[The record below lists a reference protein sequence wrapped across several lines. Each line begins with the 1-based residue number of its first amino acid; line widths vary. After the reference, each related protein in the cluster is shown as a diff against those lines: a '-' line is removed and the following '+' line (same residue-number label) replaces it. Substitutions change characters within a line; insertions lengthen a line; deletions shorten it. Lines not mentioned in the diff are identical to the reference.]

1 MAQQKRKRVALALS
15 SGGPRGFAYI
25 GALEVLQERGYEV
38 TAVAGTSI
46 GALVGGVYA
55 AGHLAEFKKWLLS
68 LNTRKVF
75 SLVDWS
81 LSMNHLVKGEKII
94 EAIKEVVP
102 DIKIENMGMPFS
114 AVATDLY
121 TGEEVVFD
129 KGDLFAA
136 IRASMSIP
144 SLFKPVQYGDTV
156 LIDGHSS
163 NCLPLNRVKREKGD
177 ILVGFDTN
185 YFDVEAI
192 RATVANAQKITAD
205 YQELQEAKDAEIKAL
220 STTIKSDENTSFW
233 RKLVA
238 LGAVRYEA
246 MREVRTFREAHIDTL
261 PEIDWESNYYGLI
274 DRTFS
279 VMNQHKSRL
288 MGELCKPDI
297 LVQMP
302 FDSYG
307 DMSDY
312 ALAAEIIEKGREL
325 MSTALDNYE
334 STHCHW
340 WQRLK
345 VKSCDKSR

>member
-1 MAQQKRKRVALALS
+1 MARQKKKRVALALS

-38 TAVAGTSI
+38 SAVAGTSI

-55 AGHLAEFKKWLLS
+55 AGHLAEFKEWLLS

-81 LSMNHLVKGEKII
+81 LSMSHLVKGEKII

-102 DIKIENMGMPFS
+102 DVKIEDMALPFS
-114 AVATDLY
+114 AIATDLY
-121 TGEEVVFD
+121 TGEEVIFD
-129 KGDLFAA
+129 KGDLFSA

-163 NCLPLNRVKREKGD
+163 NCLPLNRVQRTKGD
-177 ILVGFDTN
+177 ILVGFDVN

-192 RATVANAQKITAD
+192 RSTVANAKKLTAD
-205 YQELQEAKDAEIKAL
+205 YAELQANKDAEVKAL
-220 STTIKSDENTSFW
+220 STTIKGDENTSFW

-238 LGAVRYEA
+238 IGAVRYEA
-246 MREVRTFREAHIDTL
+246 MREVKAFREEHIDNL
-261 PEIDWESNYYGLI
+261 PEIDWESNFYGII

-279 VMNQHKSRL
+279 VMNQHNSRL
-288 MGELCKPDI
+288 MTELCKPDI

-302 FDSYG
+302 FDAYG
-307 DMSDY
+307 EMSDY

-334 STHCHW
+334 SAHRHW
-340 WQRLK
+340 WQRF
-345 VKSCDKSR
+345 

>member
-55 AGHLAEFKKWLLS
+55 AGHLAEFKEWLLS

-102 DIKIENMGMPFS
+102 NIKIENMGMPFS

-163 NCLPLNRVKREKGD
+163 NCLPLNRVKRTKGD

-192 RATVANAQKITAD
+192 RTTIENAAKITAD
-205 YQELQEAKDAEIKAL
+205 YEELQASKDAEVKAL
-220 STTIKSDENTSFW
+220 AMTIKSDENTSFW

-279 VMNQHKSRL
+279 VMNQHNSRL
-288 MGELCKPDI
+288 MVELCKPDI

-302 FDSYG
+302 FDAYG
-307 DMSDY
+307 EISDY
-312 ALAAEIIEKGREL
+312 ALAEEIIEKGRGL
-325 MSTALDNYE
+325 MSAALDAYE
-334 STHCHW
+334 SRPRKW
-340 WQRLK
+340 WQR
-345 VKSCDKSR
+345 R

>member
-1 MAQQKRKRVALALS
+1 M
-15 SGGPRGFAYI
+15 
-25 GALEVLQERGYEV
+25 QERGYEV

-55 AGHLAEFKKWLLS
+55 AGRLAEFKEWLLL

-81 LSMNHLVKGEKII
+81 LSMSHLVKGEKII
-94 EAIKEVVP
+94 KAIKEVVP
-102 DIKIENMGMPFS
+102 DVKIEDMALPFS
-114 AVATDLY
+114 AIATDLY

-129 KGDLFAA
+129 KGDLFSA

-144 SLFKPVQYGDTV
+144 SLFKPVQYGETV

-163 NCLPLNRVKREKGD
+163 NCLPLNRVKRTKGD

-192 RATVANAQKITAD
+192 RATVAEAHKITAD
-205 YQELQEAKDAEIKAL
+205 YEELQEEKNAEVKAL
-220 STTIKSDENTSFW
+220 SATIKSDENTSFW

-238 LGAVRYEA
+238 LGAVRFEA
-246 MREVRTFREAHIDTL
+246 MREVRAFREEHIENL
-261 PEIDWESNYYGLI
+261 PDVDWESNFYGII

-279 VMNQHKSRL
+279 VMNQHNSRL
-288 MGELCKPDI
+288 MTELCKPDI

-307 DMSDY
+307 DISDY
-312 ALAAEIIEKGREL
+312 ALAEEIIQKGREL
-325 MSTALDNYE
+325 MSNALDNYE
-334 STHCHW
+334 SSHRKW
-340 WQRLK
+340 WQRW
-345 VKSCDKSR
+345 

>member
-1 MAQQKRKRVALALS
+1 MAQQKKKRVALALS

-25 GALEVLQERGYEV
+25 GALEVLAERGYEV

-46 GALVGGVYA
+46 GALVGGIYA
-55 AGHLAEFKKWLLS
+55 AGHLAEFKTWLLS

-81 LSMNHLVKGEKII
+81 LSMSHLVKGEKII

-102 DIKIENMGMPFS
+102 DVQIEDMALPFS
-114 AVATDLY
+114 AIATDLY

-129 KGDLFAA
+129 KGDLFSA

-144 SLFKPVQYGDTV
+144 SLFKPVQNGATV

-163 NCLPLNRVKREKGD
+163 NCLPLNRVKRTKGD

-192 RATVANAQKITAD
+192 RTTVANAQKITAD
-205 YQELQEAKDAEIKAL
+205 YQELQEAKDAEVKAL
-220 STTIKSDENTSFW
+220 TTTIKSDENTSFW

-246 MREVRTFREAHIDTL
+246 MREVRTFRENNVDTL
-261 PEIDWESNYYGLI
+261 PEIDWESNFYGII

-279 VMNQHKSRL
+279 VMNQHNSRL
-288 MGELCKPDI
+288 MVELCKPDI

-302 FDSYG
+302 FDAYG
-307 DMSDY
+307 EISDY
-312 ALAAEIIEKGREL
+312 ALAEEIIEKGREL
-325 MSTALDNYE
+325 MSNALDKYE
-334 STHCHW
+334 SAHRKW
-340 WQRLK
+340 WQRF
-345 VKSCDKSR
+345 

>member
-1 MAQQKRKRVALALS
+1 MAQKRKKRVALALS

-38 TAVAGTSI
+38 SAVAGTSI

-55 AGHLAEFKKWLLS
+55 AGRLAEFKEWLLS

-81 LSMNHLVKGEKII
+81 LSMSHLVKGEKII

-102 DIKIENMGMPFS
+102 DVKIEEMPLLFS
-114 AVATDLY
+114 AIATDLY
-121 TGEEVVFD
+121 TGEEVVFNE
-129 KGDLFAA
+129 GNLFSA

-163 NCLPLNRVKREKGD
+163 NCLPLNRVKREKGS
-177 ILVGFDTN
+177 ILIGFDVN
-185 YFDVEAI
+185 HFDVDAI
-192 RATVANAQKITAD
+192 RTTIAEAHKIAAD
-205 YQELQEAKDAEIKAL
+205 YKELQEVKDAEVKAL
-220 STTIKSDENTSFW
+220 STTIKGDKNTSFW

-246 MREVRTFREAHIDTL
+246 MREVRAFREANVDTL
-261 PEIDWESNYYGLI
+261 PELDWESNFYGII

-279 VMNQHKSRL
+279 VMNQHNSRL
-288 MGELCKPDI
+288 MTELCKPDI

-302 FDSYG
+302 FDLYG
-307 DMSDY
+307 EMSDY
-312 ALAAEIIEKGREL
+312 ALAKEIIEKGREL
-325 MSTALDNYE
+325 MSAALDDYE
-334 STHCHW
+334 AKHRKRW
-340 WQRLK
+340 WLF
-345 VKSCDKSR
+345 

>member
-1 MAQQKRKRVALALS
+1 MS
-15 SGGPRGFAYI
+15 
-25 GALEVLQERGYEV
+25 
-38 TAVAGTSI
+38 
-46 GALVGGVYA
+46 
-55 AGHLAEFKKWLLS
+55 
-68 LNTRKVF
+68 
-75 SLVDWS
+75 
-81 LSMNHLVKGEKII
+81 HLVKGEKII

-102 DIKIENMGMPFS
+102 DVKIEDMLLPFS
-114 AVATDLY
+114 AIATDLY

-129 KGDLFAA
+129 KGDLFSA

-144 SLFKPVQYGDTV
+144 SLFKPVQYGNTV

-163 NCLPLNRVKREKGD
+163 NCLPLNRVKRTKGD

-220 STTIKSDENTSFW
+220 STTIKGDENTSFW

-238 LGAVRYEA
+238 LGAVHYEA
-246 MREVRTFREAHIDTL
+246 MREVRTFREENVDTL
-261 PEIDWESNYYGLI
+261 PEIDWDSNYYAII

-279 VMNQHKSRL
+279 IMNQHNSRL
-288 MGELCKPDI
+288 MVEVCKPDI

-307 DMSDY
+307 DMADY
-312 ALAAEIIEKGREL
+312 ALAKEIIDNGRKL
-325 MSTALDNYE
+325 MAEALDRYE
-334 STHCHW
+334 ARPRKW
-340 WQRLK
+340 WQR
-345 VKSCDKSR
+345 

>member
-1 MAQQKRKRVALALS
+1 MALALS

-25 GALEVLQERGYEV
+25 GALEVLVERGYEV
-38 TAVAGTSI
+38 TAIAGTSI

-55 AGHLAEFKKWLLS
+55 AGHLTEFKEWLLS

-81 LSMNHLVKGEKII
+81 LSMSHLVKGEKII

-102 DIKIENMGMPFS
+102 DVQIEAMSIPFS
-114 AVATDLY
+114 AIATDLY

-129 KGDLFAA
+129 KGDLFSA

-144 SLFKPVQYGDTV
+144 SLFKPVQYGNTV

-163 NCLPLNRVKREKGD
+163 NCLPLNRVKRSPKD

-185 YFDVEAI
+185 YFDVNII
-192 RATVANAQKITAD
+192 RSTIAEAQKITAD
-205 YQELQEAKDAEIKAL
+205 YQVLQETKDAEVKAL
-220 STTIKSDENTSFW
+220 TTTIKSDETTSFW

-246 MREVRTFREAHIDTL
+246 MREVRAFREEYVDTL
-261 PEIDWESNYYGLI
+261 PELDWESNFYGII

-279 VMNQHKSRL
+279 IMNQHNSRL
-288 MGELCKPDI
+288 MTELCKPDI

-312 ALAAEIIEKGREL
+312 ALAGEIIEKGREL
-325 MSTALDNYE
+325 MSAALDNYE
-334 STHCHW
+334 EKHRKRW
-340 WQRLK
+340 WMF
-345 VKSCDKSR
+345 

>member
-1 MAQQKRKRVALALS
+1 MARQKRKRVALALS

-55 AGHLAEFKKWLLS
+55 AGHLTEFKEWLLS

-81 LSMNHLVKGEKII
+81 LSMSHLVKGEKII

-102 DIKIENMGMPFS
+102 DVQIEEMSIPFS
-114 AVATDLY
+114 AIATDLY

-144 SLFKPVQYGDTV
+144 SLFKPVQYGNTV

-163 NCLPLNRVKREKGD
+163 NCLPLNRVKRSPKD

-185 YFDVEAI
+185 YFNVNTI
-192 RATVANAQKITAD
+192 RSTIAEAQKITAD
-205 YQELQEAKDAEIKAL
+205 YQVLQETKDAEVKAL
-220 STTIKSDENTSFW
+220 TTTIKSDETTSFW

-246 MREVRTFREAHIDTL
+246 MREVRAFREEYVDTL
-261 PEIDWESNYYGLI
+261 PELDWESNFYGII

-279 VMNQHKSRL
+279 IMNQHNSRL
-288 MGELCKPDI
+288 MTELCKPDI

-312 ALAAEIIEKGREL
+312 ALAGEIIEKGREL
-325 MSTALDNYE
+325 MSAALDDYE
-334 STHCHW
+334 EKHRKRW
-340 WQRLK
+340 WMF
-345 VKSCDKSR
+345 

>member
-1 MAQQKRKRVALALS
+1 MAQKRKKRVALALS

-38 TAVAGTSI
+38 SAVAGTSI

-55 AGHLAEFKKWLLS
+55 AGHLAEFKEWLLS

-81 LSMNHLVKGEKII
+81 LSMSHLVKGEKII

-102 DIKIENMGMPFS
+102 DVEIENMALPFS
-114 AVATDLY
+114 AIATDLY

-129 KGDLFAA
+129 KGNLFSA

-144 SLFKPVQYGDTV
+144 SLFKPVQYGETV

-177 ILVGFDTN
+177 ILIGFDVN
-185 YFDVEAI
+185 YFDVESI
-192 RATVANAQKITAD
+192 RQTIVEARKITAD
-205 YQELQEAKDAEIKAL
+205 YQELQEAKDAEVKAL
-220 STTIKSDENTSFW
+220 STTIKGDENTSFW

-246 MREVRTFREAHIDTL
+246 MREVRAFREANVDTL
-261 PEIDWESNYYGLI
+261 PDLDWESNFYGII

-279 VMNQHKSRL
+279 VMNQHNSRL
-288 MGELCKPDI
+288 MVELCKPDI

-307 DMSDY
+307 DISDY
-312 ALAAEIIEKGREL
+312 ALAKEIIEKGREL
-325 MSTALDNYE
+325 MTTALDDYE
-334 STHCHW
+334 AKHPKRW
-340 WQRLK
+340 WKL
-345 VKSCDKSR
+345 

>member
-1 MAQQKRKRVALALS
+1 MLQQKKKRVALALS

-55 AGHLAEFKKWLLS
+55 AGRLAEFKEWLLL

-81 LSMNHLVKGEKII
+81 LSMSHLVKGEKII
-94 EAIKEVVP
+94 KAIKEVVP
-102 DIKIENMGMPFS
+102 DVKIEDMALPFS
-114 AVATDLY
+114 AIATDLY

-129 KGDLFAA
+129 KGDLFSA

-144 SLFKPVQYGDTV
+144 SLFKPVQYGETV

-163 NCLPLNRVKREKGD
+163 NCLPLNRVKRTKGD

-192 RATVANAQKITAD
+192 RATVAEAHKITAD
-205 YQELQEAKDAEIKAL
+205 YEELQEEKNAEVKAL
-220 STTIKSDENTSFW
+220 SATIKSDENISFW

-238 LGAVRYEA
+238 LGAVRFEA
-246 MREVRTFREAHIDTL
+246 MREVRAFREEHIENL
-261 PEIDWESNYYGLI
+261 PDVDWESNFYGII

-279 VMNQHKSRL
+279 VMNQHNSRL
-288 MGELCKPDI
+288 MTELCKPDI

-307 DMSDY
+307 DISDY
-312 ALAAEIIEKGREL
+312 ALAEEIIQKGREL
-325 MSTALDNYE
+325 MSNALDNYE
-334 STHCHW
+334 SSHRKW
-340 WQRLK
+340 WQRW
-345 VKSCDKSR
+345 